1 VDTLDEAGIYFCMTG
16 GQVYVVTDSGDIWAP
31 IARDLPA
38 VLSNDGPGR
47 RIMVHVSTSEPVSG
61 PDPLISH
68 RTFLVTGGNT
78 GIGLA
83 TASDL
88 AKGGANVYIAC
99 RDPDRG
105 RAAVAAIRAAASDQG
120 GTVDLLQLDL
130 TALNSVRA
138 CAESFL
144 AKDEPLHVL
153 VNNAGLAGGRGQTAD
168 GFETTFGVNHLGHF
182 ALTMLL
188 LDRLKASGPGSRVLS
203 VASDAHYTATGID
216 WNALKQKTKSFTG
229 MREYAVSKLCNV
241 LFAQEL
247 ARRLGGADADVTT
260 YALHPGVVASDIWRR
275 IPWPIRPL
283 MTRRMISTGEGAV
296 TSLYCATSA
305 EVAGQSGLYY
315 DKCRAVD
322 PNPVA
327 TPELAE
333 QLWKYSTEW
342 TGVG

>member
-1 VDTLDEAGIYFCMTG
+1 
-16 GQVYVVTDSGDIWAP
+16 
-31 IARDLPA
+31 
-38 VLSNDGPGR
+38 
-47 RIMVHVSTSEPVSG
+47 MVRVSTSEPASG
-61 PDPLISH
+61 PDPLMSH

-83 TASDL
+83 TATAL
-88 AKGGANVYIAC
+88 AAGGANVYIAC

-105 RAAVAAIRAAASDQG
+105 RAAVAAIRAVAAG

-130 TALNSVRA
+130 TSLNSVRA

-153 VNNAGLAGGRGQTAD
+153 VNNAGLGGGRGQTAD
-168 GFETTFGVNHLGHF
+168 GFETHFGVNHLGHF

-188 LDRLKASGPGSRVLS
+188 LDRLKASGPGSRVVTVS
-203 VASDAHYTATGID
+203 SEVHYSATGID
-216 WNALKQKTKSFTG
+216 WDALRRTTKTVTG
-229 MREYAVSKLCNV
+229 MREYGVSKLCNV
-241 LFAQEL
+241 LFTQEL

-275 IPWPIRPL
+275 VPWPVRPL
-283 MTRRMISTGEGAV
+283 MTRRMISTEEGAL
-296 TSLYCATSA
+296 TSLHCATSA
-305 EVAGQSGLYY
+305 KVAGQSGLYY
-315 DKCRAVD
+315 DKCQAVD
-322 PNPVA
+322 ASPVA

-333 QLWKYSTEW
+333 LLWKHSTEW